1 VNNDNHKLAI
11 RFFLILA
18 MALVAI
24 GWVTSANASATKV
37 GNGDDGSDL
46 EGARRIENGIL
57 VETRAK
63 AMTLIKRLDTAAI
76 EHLGTLQ
83 PELEKSE
90 MYLVTRDSNAKLDED
105 KGLEKLARRDS
116 GLRAHFR

>member
-1 VNNDNHKLAI
+1 MNNNQKTAI
-11 RFFLILA
+11 RFFFIVALALI
-18 MALVAI
+18 AI

-46 EGARRIENGIL
+46 EGARRIESGVL

-63 AMTLIKRLDTAAI
+63 ALTLIKRLDTAAI

-105 KGLEKLARRDS
+105 KGPESSPDGTAV
-116 GLRAHFR
+116 